1 MADRDRTRKNGERV
15 RIFDT
20 TLRDGE
26 QSPGASMQKEEK
38 LQIARQLEKMGVDII
53 EAGFPVASP
62 DDFAAVCAISEEIRG
77 SSICALSRCRSED
90 IETAARALEKAKN
103 PRIHL
108 FLATSALHMEK
119 KLKLAPEAV
128 LETIDRSV
136 RKAVEFAGEVEFSA
150 EDATRSDRDFLARA
164 VGVAISAGARTIN
177 IPDTVGYALPSEFRE
192 LLVFLR
198 TTVPGALDVVFSAH
212 CHNDLGLAVANSLAA
227 VEGGARQVECT
238 LNGIGERAGNA
249 AMEEVVMALRVRKA
263 FFGLE
268 TGIRTEEFVR
278 ASRLVSTI
286 TGMLVQPNKAIVG
299 ANAFAHESG
308 IHQDGLL
315 KDKRTY
321 EIMLPEQVG
330 LSEGSLVL
338 GKHSGR
344 HAFRARIETLGYRLS
359 EEDLSSAFARFKR
372 LADQKKEIYE
382 EDLETLLSEGSA
394 TQEKDRYRLERLVVT
409 GGTLVPPTATLVL
422 SIDGEERQMAGLGT
436 GPVDAI
442 YRTLSNITG
451 SGARLLSFTV
461 KGITG
466 GSDALGEVTVR
477 LEEEGRV
484 AAGHGADTD
493 ILVAAARAYLEAL
506 NRLERKKERDKR
518 AGLVQK
524 ASL

>member
-1 MADRDRTRKNGERV
+1 MSDRDRKKSEERV

-38 LQIARQLEKMGVDII
+38 LQIARQLEKMGVDIL

-62 DDFAAVCAISEEIRG
+62 DDFAAVCAISEEIRHA
-77 SSICALSRCRSED
+77 SVCALSRCRSQD
-90 IETAARALEKAKN
+90 IEAAARSLEKARS
-103 PRIHL
+103 PRIHT

-119 KLKLAPEAV
+119 KLKLSPEEV

-136 RKAVEFAGEVEFSA
+136 RQAVRLVGEVEFSA

-164 VGVAISAGARTIN
+164 VGVAIAAGARTIN
-177 IPDTVGYALPSEFRE
+177 IPDTVGYALPTEFKE
-192 LLVFLR
+192 LLTFLR
-198 TTVPGALDVVFSAH
+198 TTVPGADGVIFSAH

-227 VEGGARQVECT
+227 VEGGARQIECT
-238 LNGIGERAGNA
+238 INGIGERAGNA

-263 FFGLE
+263 FYHLE

-344 HAFRARIETLGYRLS
+344 HAFRARIETLGFRLS
-359 EEDLSSAFARFKR
+359 EEELSAAFLRFKK
-372 LADQKKEIYE
+372 LADQKKEIYD
-382 EDLETLLSEGSA
+382 EDIETLLSEGSGTPEA
-394 TQEKDRYRLERLVVT
+394 DRFRLERLAVS
-409 GGTLVPPTATLVL
+409 GGTLVPPTATIVL
-422 SIDGEERQMAGLGT
+422 SVDGEERQMAGLGT

-442 YRTLSNITG
+442 YRTLSNLTG
-451 SGARLLSFTV
+451 SAARLLSFTI

-506 NRLERKKERDKR
+506 NRLERKKERDRR
-518 AGLVQK
+518 AGLSSQV
-524 ASL
+524 SL